1 MDLLTIMKP
10 CVRRSPADRLVLSQL
25 VMVGGLLLALAACSS
40 GTPTMQQPS
49 ASPTPTQLTLSP
61 SPTASETPVPTAS
74 PSPVGETLVP
84 TASPTPVGE
93 TLVPTAPTPVGE
105 TPALTTSPSPAAGK
119 TPLPTASPSSSV
131 AETPLPAPSPSPNI
145 RLPIGG
151 RQGRGF
157 VPLDNPAFISAAE
170 ASFLG
175 DEELVLG
182 YADQGEARA
191 YPIRMMRFHHIA
203 NDTVKG
209 VPTLVTY

>member
-61 SPTASETPVPTAS
+61 SPTASETLVPTAS

-84 TASPTPVGE
+84 TAF
-93 TLVPTAPTPVGE
+93 PTPVGE